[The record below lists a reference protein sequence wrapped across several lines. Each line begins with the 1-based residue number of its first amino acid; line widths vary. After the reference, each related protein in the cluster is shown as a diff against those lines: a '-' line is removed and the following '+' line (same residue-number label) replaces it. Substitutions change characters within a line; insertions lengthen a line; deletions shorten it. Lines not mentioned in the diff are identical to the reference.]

1 MDHSQKQRAQKLVK
15 MLKRCGANHGVLA
28 VQGNLVVRDG
38 VKMTDDPFMFQE
50 ADLQNAVALG
60 LLEKRKIDGPSGSW
74 EWYVVKSG
82 ELKMGTITINSR
94 KESGII
100 RVEVDTTQGGI
111 SAWTKDFP
119 DAKDVLNLFL
129 KLAPTEAAK
138 IRDFVTTKV
147 NFGEGHI
154 VIPCEEQDFSK
165 YGFEKLPPA

>member
-1 MDHSQKQRAQKLVK
+1 MDRSQEKRARKLVA
-15 MLKRCGANHGVLA
+15 MLESTGEHHGILV
-28 VQGNLVVRDG
+28 VQGHVVIRDG
-38 VKMTDDPFMFQE
+38 VHCEDSPAMFEE
-50 ADLQNAVALG
+50 ADLQNAIALG
-60 LLEKRKIDGPSGSW
+60 LLEKSIVSGSVSW

-82 ELKMGTITINSR
+82 KSKVETITINSR
-94 KESGII
+94 KEGGII

-138 IRDFVTTKV
+138 IRDFVTTTV

-154 VIPCEEQDFSK
+154 VIPCKEQDFSK
-165 YGFEKLPPA
+165 YGFEKLPSA